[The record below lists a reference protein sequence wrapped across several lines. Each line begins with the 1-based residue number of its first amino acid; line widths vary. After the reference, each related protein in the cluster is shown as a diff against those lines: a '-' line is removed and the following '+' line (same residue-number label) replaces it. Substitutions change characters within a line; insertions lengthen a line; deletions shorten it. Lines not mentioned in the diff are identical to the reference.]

1 MSQLG
6 KFLGASGAAA
16 LTSGLML
23 SPALGFWLA
32 VLDYRL
38 GFWMALSNGA
48 LATVMMLLLLP
59 ITISAFFIGSLCFG
73 TPLFLAMTKTGHTGV
88 ITTAALGAILSGGV
102 AWLLFG
108 YLGGDSWAPPV
119 AVSGAIGALTFRAV
133 ARQPKPP
140 PAPPSAEPR
149 P

>member
-6 KFLGASGAAA
+6 KFASASGAAA

-32 VLDYRL
+32 VLDYRQ

-59 ITISAFFIGSLCFG
+59 ITISAFFVGSLCFG
-73 TPLFLAMTKTGHTGV
+73 TPLFLAMTKTGRTGA

-102 AWLLFG
+102 AWLIFS

-119 AVSGAIGALTFRAV
+119 ALSGAIGALVFRSV
-133 ARQPKPP
+133 ARRQPRPP
-140 PAPPSAEPR
+140 PAPPS
-149 P
+149 

>member
-23 SPALGFWLA
+23 SPALGLWLA
-32 VLDYRL
+32 VLDYRQ

-48 LATVMMLLLLP
+48 LVTVMMLLLLP
-59 ITISAFFIGSLCFG
+59 ITISAFFIGSLCLG
-73 TPLFLAMTKTGHTGV
+73 TPLFLIVAKTGRTGV
-88 ITTAALGAILSGGV
+88 MTAIALGAILSGGV

-108 YLGGDSWAPPV
+108 YLGGDSWVPPV
-119 AVSGAIGALTFRAV
+119 AVSGAIGALAFRAV
-133 ARQPKPP
+133 ARRPMPP
-140 PAPPSAEPR
+140 PAPPS
-149 P
+149 